1 MNNKEFFQVVFRR
14 PTDKLLTQGSFM
26 YNNGKITLSKYKS
39 VLFRT
44 LRNQETVMEFTEND
58 IAECRN
64 GEIKGYTS
72 VRFILTSGEMI
83 DVSLTK
89 NVAEYFLQ
97 TKHN

>member
-1 MNNKEFFQVVFRR
+1 MFKRAS
-14 PTDKLLTQGSFM
+14 DKLLTQGSFM
-26 YNNGKITLSKYKS
+26 YNNGTITLLKYNS

-44 LRNQETVMEFTEND
+44 LRNQETVMKFNEND

-72 VRFILTSGEMI
+72 VRFILTNGEII

-89 NVAEYFLQ
+89 NVADYFLQ

>member
-1 MNNKEFFQVVFRR
+1 MNKEFFQVVFRR

-97 TKHN
+97 TKHK